1 VSAPA
6 GPRAAAA
13 RGWAA
18 GILALLAAGCPDV
31 TVRLFPGVSHAV
43 LRDPDGSPG
52 REMYLYRARL
62 APEVAGALAE
72 WLAAR
77 LGRAGTMPGK

>member
-1 VSAPA
+1 M
-6 GPRAAAA
+6 
-13 RGWAA
+13 
-18 GILALLAAGCPDV
+18 
-31 TVRLFPGVSHAV
+31 
-43 LRDPDGSPG
+43 LRDPDGAPE

-77 LGRAGTMPGK
+77 LGRAGTVTGK